1 VWCWDYL
8 ARKSIS
14 GRMLES
20 SENLSLRIT
29 SEAKKEAEN
38 IKQEAIL
45 QAKDNLLRS
54 KNEFEQETKNRRV
67 ELEKIENRLHQKEE
81 NLDKKVDLF
90 AQREASIEKRRVL
103 SSVKRSFWYEKHGNL
118 DKIIEEQR
126 ERTGEN

>member
-1 VWCWDYL
+1 LSNISFIILIVLGAAATGVVLGYL

-54 KNEFEQETKNRRV
+54 KK
-67 ELEKIENRLHQKEE
+67 
-81 NLDKKVDLF
+81 
-90 AQREASIEKRRVL
+90 
-103 SSVKRSFWYEKHGNL
+103 
-118 DKIIEEQR
+118 
-126 ERTGEN
+126 